1 MNTLETLKSPFG
13 QPFYSCNERMLR
25 YRNFEKRK
33 PFGKTL
39 PLLLQSEKLCLSKCP
54 KLSREEERKAEI
66 EKAYIAFVVG
76 SESLSLNV
84 CRCAMPS

>member
-1 MNTLETLKSPFG
+1 M
-13 QPFYSCNERMLR
+13 
-25 YRNFEKRK
+25 
-33 PFGKTL
+33 L
-39 PLLLQSEKLCLSKCP
+39 PLLQNTSLKNDVFQSVRNSQENK
-54 KLSREEERKAEI
+54 ERKKEAEI

>member
-1 MNTLETLKSPFG
+1 MMSFKVSETLKRTRK
-13 QPFYSCNERMLR
+13 ER
-25 YRNFEKRK
+25 
-33 PFGKTL
+33 
-39 PLLLQSEKLCLSKCP
+39 
-54 KLSREEERKAEI
+54 RKAEI

>member
-1 MNTLETLKSPFG
+1 MMSFKVSETLK
-13 QPFYSCNERMLR
+13 
-25 YRNFEKRK
+25 RK
-33 PFGKTL
+33 K
-39 PLLLQSEKLCLSKCP
+39 
-54 KLSREEERKAEI
+54 ERKKEAEI